1 MKSQPITFLRILAI
15 ALIFFCAGAAWL
27 VLGSAMLVRTNDR
40 GSELGAAVDR
50 VWGSPLTQ
58 KHPAAWYLSP
68 AGEQGR
74 KFLQPSASSVE
85 VALGFEP
92 KTKGLLWHRT
102 YTVRF
107 RGVYQIAN
115 PTPIPQ
121 TIYVRFELPAGG
133 SELEAAAFELGE
145 GGDAVKAVAPVDG
158 ALTQAV
164 VVPAGGAVPL
174 TVTYRTRG
182 RDFWTYSFG
191 NADRL
196 RDFRLNL
203 ATDFREIDFPAGT
216 SSPSQ
221 REVVGDGWRLQWQY
235 DDVIDPRAIGMAM
248 PKVLNAGPIAA
259 RMSFFAPV
267 SLLFFFAVLL
277 ILGAVR
283 GVNLH
288 PMNYFFLAAGCFAF
302 QLLFAYL
309 VDHLP
314 VYPSFAIAAVVSLAL
329 VCGYVHLVAGRP
341 LLTIA
346 LPAQV
351 AFMVLFSA
359 SFFLDGLTGLTITV
373 GAIVTLAILM
383 VASARVDWG
392 EKFRRAKPA
401 PAV

>member
-1 MKSQPITFLRILAI
+1 MKSQSITFLRILAI
-15 ALIFFCAGAAWL
+15 ALVFIGATAAWL

-40 GSELGAAVDR
+40 GAELGAAVDR

-58 KHPAAWYLSP
+58 RHPTAWYLSP
-68 AGEQGR
+68 AGEKGR
-74 KFLQPSASSVE
+74 KSLQPASSSVE
-85 VALGFEP
+85 VLLGYEP
-92 KTKGLLWHRT
+92 KAKGLLWHRT
-102 YTVRF
+102 YTVQF
-107 RGVYQIAN
+107 RGAYRIAN

-121 TIYVRFELPAGG
+121 TIYVRFELPSGD

-145 GGDAVKAVAPVDG
+145 GGDAVTATAPVDG

-164 VVPAGGAVPL
+164 VVPAGGSVPL

-182 RDFWTYSFG
+182 RDLWTYSFG
-191 NADRL
+191 NAGRL

-221 REVVGDGWRLQWQY
+221 REAVEDGWRLQWQY
-235 DDVIDPRAIGMAM
+235 EDVIDPRAIGMAM

-283 GVNLH
+283 GVSLH

-309 VDHLP
+309 VDHLD
-314 VYPSFAIAAVVSLAL
+314 VYPSFAIAAAVSIAL
-329 VCGYVHLVAGRP
+329 VCGYVQLVGGRR

-359 SFFLDGLTGLTITV
+359 SFFLDGFTGLTITA
-373 GAIVTLAILM
+373 GAIITLAILM

-392 EKFRRAKPA
+392 EKFRRSKPA
-401 PAV
+401 PAA